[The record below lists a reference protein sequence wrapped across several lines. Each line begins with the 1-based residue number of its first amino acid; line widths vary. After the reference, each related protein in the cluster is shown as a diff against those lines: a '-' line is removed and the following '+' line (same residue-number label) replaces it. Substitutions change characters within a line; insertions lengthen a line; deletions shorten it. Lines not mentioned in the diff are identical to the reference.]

1 MMKKII
7 YLLLLVSL
15 NSFAQDEQLRTEIID
30 VFKEYD
36 PEIINSR
43 KISQQPI
50 FNDTLKNT
58 IITHKSILN
67 AHFFIKENLLNI
79 QPNKFRFKSGHNNFK
94 KYISFDV
101 GSVGFLNTKV
111 HYTNGIS
118 TIHNSGLYFE
128 HDNKSYLIKKDYDGH
143 ASTSLNFYTNRFLK
157 NKLLNTSF
165 NISNY
170 NGLYWGGRIDLPMDS
185 IERYNV
191 SNMSLEI
198 DLSQPSNHAIL
209 HDLSVNINYLFN
221 NYKRQEL
228 WIHSSISL
236 EKEKALKKYRF
247 NLQCHLINNN
257 FNHLL
262 NESNFN
268 PIHNSIASIDLIDSF
283 SDILLQSNFII
294 SGSNVFDYTVGLDFY
309 YFPGE
314 EVQYGGEPLISPNI
328 NLSKKISNN
337 QSFDFSLFKK
347 LNYHSFH
354 QVFHISP
361 YLDPYYRN
369 ALSKEFKINLAY
381 VRRIGP
387 RINIA
392 SDLTYLREHGEL
404 IPFIFY
410 ERSQTI
416 DHFSVLNMLPLG
428 LYQDRLQQGLIWF
441 SSISYNQEQ
450 YNFLL
455 EGKWNAV
462 QSVDHDKRQ
471 FLPKFELNSTITL
484 KISPNINFIY
494 TCYFKGIQDV
504 MRLGPVHD
512 LVTPF
517 QYAELPSY
525 LNMNMSLNYTINAMV
540 FSLDFHNILNQDQ
553 YFFDEY
559 YNNDGFRISSG
570 FLYKF

>member
-1 MMKKII
+1 MIKRII
-7 YLLLLVSL
+7 YLLLPIFF
-15 NSFAQDEQLRTEIID
+15 NAFTQDEQLRTEIID

-36 PEIINSR
+36 PQIINSS

-58 IITHKSILN
+58 IITQKSILN
-67 AHFFIKENLLNI
+67 QNLFIKEHLLSI
-79 QPNKFRFKSGHNNFK
+79 QPNKFRFKNIQNNFK
-94 KYISFDV
+94 QYVSFDI
-101 GSVGFLNTKV
+101 GSLGFLNAKM
-111 HYTNGIS
+111 HYTNGLS
-118 TIHNSGLYFE
+118 TIHNSGVYFE
-128 HDNKSYLIKKDYDGH
+128 HDNKSYLIKNDYDGY
-143 ASTSLNFYTNRFLK
+143 SITSLNLYTNQFFQ

-165 NISNY
+165 NISNCT
-170 NGLYWGGRIDLPMDS
+170 GLYWGGLTDLPMDS

-191 SNMSLEI
+191 SNISLEI
-198 DLSQPSNHAIL
+198 DLNQPSNHAIL
-209 HDLSVNINYLFN
+209 HNVSLNINYLFN

-228 WIHSSISL
+228 WVHSTVSL
-236 EKEKALKKYRF
+236 EKEKALKKYGL

-268 PIHNSIASIDLIDSF
+268 SIHNSIPSIDLIDSF

-294 SGSNVFDYTVGLDFY
+294 SGSNVFDYTIGLDFY

-314 EVQYGGEPLISPNI
+314 DVQYGGDPLISPTI

-337 QSFDFSLFKK
+337 ESVDFSLFKK
-347 LNYHSFH
+347 LNYHSFY
-354 QVFHISP
+354 QVFHMYP

-369 ALSKEFKINLAY
+369 SLSKEFKINLAY
-381 VRRIGP
+381 LKRIGP
-387 RINIA
+387 RINIV
-392 SDLTYLREHGEL
+392 SDLTYLRERGEL

-410 ERSQTI
+410 ERSQTM
-416 DHFSVLNMLPLG
+416 DHFSVLDMAPLA
-428 LYQDRLQQGLIWF
+428 LYQDRLQQGLIWS

-450 YNFLL
+450 YNFLI
-455 EGKWNAV
+455 EGKWNGV
-462 QSVDHDKRQ
+462 KSVDHDKRK

-484 KISPNINFIY
+484 KIFPNINFIY
-494 TCYFKGIQDV
+494 NCYFKGIQDV
-504 MRLGPVHD
+504 IRLGPVYD

-525 LNMNMSLNYTINAMV
+525 LNMNMSLNYTINSMV
-540 FSLDFHNILNQDQ
+540 FSLDFQNILNQDQ

-559 YNNDGFRISSG
+559 YNNDGLRISCG